1 MPRRRG
7 TEKLEINPMSQGR
20 PPHGRED
27 AKRISGLQAARAA
40 DEFARREPVK
50 CVSSGQEDGKEI
62 VALTPAPVIGAK
74 KGLPRLSKASSRDDA
89 MVTPTIGLEE
99 HKAALRQVFG
109 ETLSD
114 EFVDV
119 MLTKLVSV
127 LRPGRLQVL
136 DEATLNAAIALIASV
151 QPRSELE
158 AVIAVQIAATTFA
171 GFKFLQS
178 GQHHLEEA
186 YIRIDGGC
194 ASRLVRL
201 KLELIQ
207 ALDKHRRDNK
217 QTVRVEHVHIHA
229 GAHAVLGIV
238 NSSKEKDGGVEKEIS
253 GLHAASAADE
263 FACREPVKCVSSPEE
278 EGKQVV
284 ALTPAAAVGAKKA
297 PPRLR
302 KPSSYNDAVAPTIG
316 LEEHK
321 AALRQVFGE
330 TPSDE
335 FVDVMFKQLVSL
347 LRPGYL
353 DVLDEATLNAAIALI
368 ASIQPRSEL
377 EAVITVEIAAT
388 AFASFKFLHLCLH
401 HQQDTCIDVW
411 GGNAIRLIKLELG
424 LIQALDQHRR
434 GNKQTVR
441 VERVHLHA
449 GAQGVLGIVN
459 SSNQKNGGVEAEK

>member
-1 MPRRRG
+1 MAARTEMP
-7 TEKLEINPMSQGR
+7 
-20 PPHGRED
+20 
-27 AKRISGLQAARAA
+27 KRKHISGLHAARAA

-50 CVSSGQEDGKEI
+50 WVLSPEEEGKQA
-62 VALTPAPVIGAK
+62 VALTPAPAIGAK
-74 KGLPRLSKASSRDDA
+74 KGPPRLRKASSRDDA
-89 MVTPTIGLEE
+89 IVALEE
-99 HKAALRQVFG
+99 HRAALRQVFG

-158 AVIAVQIAATTFA
+158 AVIAVQIAATAFA
-171 GFKFLQS
+171 GLEFLQF
-178 GQHHLEEA
+178 GQRHLEEA
-186 YIRIDGGC
+186 YIGVWGGY
-194 ASRLVRL
+194 AARLLSL
-201 KLELIQ
+201 KLKLIE
-207 ALDKHRRDNK
+207 ALDEHRRDNK
-217 QTVRVEHVHIHA
+217 QTVRVEHLHVHA
-229 GAHAVLGIV
+229 GAQGVLGIV
-238 NSSKEKDGGVEKEIS
+238 NSSKEKGGGAEGEIS
-253 GLHAASAADE
+253 GLHGARAADE
-263 FACREPVKCVSSPEE
+263 FAHREPVKWVSSPQE

-284 ALTPAAAVGAKKA
+284 ALRAAPAIGAKKA

-302 KPSSYNDAVAPTIG
+302 KPSSRNDAVAPTIG

-330 TPSDE
+330 TLSDE
-335 FVDVMFKQLVSL
+335 FVGVMFKKLVSS

-368 ASIQPRSEL
+368 ASVQPRSEL
-377 EAVITVEIAAT
+377 EAVIAVEIAAT
-388 AFASFKFLHLCLH
+388 AFASFKFLHLCLR
-401 HQQDTCIDVW
+401 HQQDVYIDVW
-411 GGNAIRLIKLELG
+411 GGHAIRLIRLELE
-424 LIQALDQHRR
+424 LIQALDKHRR

-441 VERVHLHA
+441 VEHVHLHA

-459 SSNQKNGGVEAEK
+459 SSKQKDAGVEEEK

>member
-1 MPRRRG
+1 MTDEFSTCKVQKDVR
-7 TEKLEINPMSQGR
+7 
-20 PPHGRED
+20 
-27 AKRISGLQAARAA
+27 KRKHISGLQAARAA

-50 CVSSGQEDGKEI
+50 WVSSGQEDGKEV

-74 KGLPRLSKASSRDDA
+74 KGPPRLRKASNRDDA
-89 MVTPTIGLEE
+89 IVSPTIGLEE
-99 HKAALRQVFG
+99 HRAALRKVFG

-119 MLTKLVSV
+119 MLTKLVLV

-158 AVIAVQIAATTFA
+158 AVIAVQIAATAFA
-171 GFKFLQS
+171 GFEFLQS
-178 GQHHLEEA
+178 GQRHLEEP

-229 GAHAVLGIV
+229 GAQAMLGIV
-238 NSSKEKDGGVEKEIS
+238 NSSKEKNGG
-253 GLHAASAADE
+253 A
-263 FACREPVKCVSSPEE
+263 EE
-278 EGKQVV
+278 EHVV
-284 ALTPAAAVGAKKA
+284 AVTAAPAVGAKKA

-302 KPSSYNDAVAPTIG
+302 KPSSYNDGVAPTIG

-330 TPSDE
+330 TLSDE
-335 FVDVMFKQLVSL
+335 FVGVMFKKLVSL
-347 LRPGYL
+347 LRPGCW

-368 ASIQPRSEL
+368 ASVQPRGEV
-377 EAVITVEIAAT
+377 EAVIAVEIAAT
-388 AFASFKFLHLCLH
+388 AFASFRFLHLCLR
-401 HQQDTCIDVW
+401 HQQDTYIDVW
-411 GGNAIRLIKLELG
+411 GGHAIRLIKLELE
-424 LIQALDQHRR
+424 LIQGLDQHRR

-441 VERVHLHA
+441 VEHVHLHA

-459 SSNQKNGGVEAEK
+459 SSKLKNGGVEAEK